1 MRDPRSVRAL
11 LVALVLGTSLLTVV
25 ACEPTLSTETGLV
38 VDVQSTSLT
47 SIDGFRLHTADGRTL
62 SFSTVGTR
70 YEDDGFPIQHLREH
84 LALAE
89 PVMVT
94 YRVVDGANQVVKLQ
108 DAPASR

>member
-1 MRDPRSVRAL
+1 MRAL

-94 YRVVDGANQVVKLQ
+94 YRIVDGANQVVKLQ